1 MILRVELSD
10 QLTNRLVS
18 MSIHHGAKSHVTR
31 MALELY
37 LTLRETGVL
46 DGTEQAEQL
55 RLIAEKMRQ
64 L

>member
-10 QLTNRLVS
+10 QLTNRLDN
-18 MSIHHGAKSHVTR
+18 MSIHHGAKSHITR

-37 LTLRETGVL
+37 LTLREKGVL